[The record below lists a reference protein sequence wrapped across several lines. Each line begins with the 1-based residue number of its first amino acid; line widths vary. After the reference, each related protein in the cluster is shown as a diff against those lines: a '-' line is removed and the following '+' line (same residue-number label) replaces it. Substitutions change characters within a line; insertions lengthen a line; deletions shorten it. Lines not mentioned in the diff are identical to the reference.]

1 MSVHIVLR
9 PLYAMGAIFAE
20 SAASWA
26 GAQDYPNKPV
36 RMIVPFAPGGNTDI
50 IARIVAP
57 GMSKALGQ
65 QIVIENR
72 GGAGSMLGTEVA
84 SKAAP
89 DGYTVLMVSAAHVI
103 NPAMVK
109 KLPFDPVKSFAAISK
124 VADVPSAIVVHPS
137 LPVKNAKELVALAK
151 AHAGKLNYG
160 SAGRGSIGHLAAELL
175 GSVAQIKMTHVPYKG
190 AGPALSDAMAG
201 HVELLI
207 SSMPAII
214 GQSRSG
220 RLRMIA
226 QGGEKRSSA
235 APDVPTMV
243 ESGMPGFIVTAGFGM
258 FGPAGMPRSAVDRVL
273 AALKTTLGD
282 ASVRERLSG
291 EGAEP
296 VGSTPEE
303 YDRFTRKEIEKWIKV
318 ARAAGI
324 QPE

>member
-1 MSVHIVLR
+1 MPIPVVVRRALRLGLLSVA
-9 PLYAMGAIFAE
+9 YATSCAV
-20 SAASWA
+20 
-26 GAQDYPNKPV
+26 AQDYPNKSV

-72 GGAGSMLGTEVA
+72 GGAGSMLGTDVA

-137 LPVKNAKELVALAK
+137 LPVKDAKQLVALAK
-151 AHAGKLNYG
+151 AHPGKLNYG

-190 AGPALSDAMAG
+190 AGPALTDAMAG

-243 ESGMPGFIVTAGFGM
+243 ESGMPGFVVTAGFGM
-258 FGPAGMPRSAVDRVL
+258 FGPAGMPRAAIDRML
-273 AALKTTLGD
+273 AALRSTLAD
-282 ASVRERLSG
+282 PVVRERLSG
-291 EGAEP
+291 EGADP

-303 YDRFTRKEIEKWIKV
+303 YDRFTRSEIEKWIKV